1 MDAFCLY
8 LRTQEGYHATTAKNK
23 SQRKDRWIDDGPYL
37 PDDFETKNAV
47 ETLGPDMLN
56 FLCCGQYFTK
66 LRNRIH
72 RFKSRPR
79 LGGPDVISQTK
90 TLENDPRNQSTSPKT
105 SSLWRVPPLIQTI
118 P

>member
-37 PDDFETKNAV
+37 PDDFKKMPWKPW
-47 ETLGPDMLN
+47 GKILN
-56 FLCCGQYFTK
+56 LLCYSQYFTK
-66 LRNRIH
+66 LRKRIH
-72 RFKSRPR
+72 RFKSFPR

-90 TLENDPRNQSTSPKT
+90 TLENDPRNQLTSQQKRHLSGEFHP
-105 SSLWRVPPLIQTI
+105 
-118 P
+118 